1 MHCPSLTLGRGQ
13 PGRTDGLFV
22 ATPMARDSH
31 TQKALLQ
38 PPGTFTE
45 ATKEFQ
51 VDMNSVVRHVIAPR
65 AVEAAG

>member
-1 MHCPSLTLGRGQ
+1 MLPRGQ
-13 PGRTDGLFV
+13 PGRTDGLFL
-22 ATPMARDSH
+22 ATPMAMRDSH

-38 PPGTFTE
+38 PSGTFTE
-45 ATKEFQ
+45 ATKEFH